1 MINDLEKKDQRAG
14 EWQFSTIQL
23 IELEEYGFFNIITDN
38 TDIVSKDGYGGF
50 GSVII
55 TKGGNY
61 RLSCWETDTVKYFK
75 TFKSLINHLKKRAK
89 ITYYTY

>member
-23 IELEEYGFFNIITDN
+23 IELKEEGFFNVLTSN
-38 TDIVSKDGYGGF
+38 TDIVSRDGYGGF
-50 GSVII
+50 GSVKI
-55 TKGGNY
+55 TKGGRY

-75 TFKSLINHLKKRAK
+75 TFESYKPSKKK
-89 ITYYTY
+89 G